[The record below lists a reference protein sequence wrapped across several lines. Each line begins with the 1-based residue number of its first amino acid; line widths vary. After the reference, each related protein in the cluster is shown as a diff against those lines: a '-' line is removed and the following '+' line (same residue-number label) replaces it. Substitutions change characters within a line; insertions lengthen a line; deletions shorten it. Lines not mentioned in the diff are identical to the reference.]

1 MQLREIVNYLAV
13 QVYLDRPQ
21 ETLMWEAFGKCI
33 RAINAGGSPEE
44 WWPKLAAITNKV
56 VLAVEESVRNGCRP
70 VQLA

>member
-1 MQLREIVNYLAV
+1 M

-33 RAINAGGSPEE
+33 RAIDAGGTPEE
-44 WWPKLAAITNKV
+44 WWPKLAAITNRV
-56 VLAVEESVRNGCRP
+56 VLAVEESARNGCKP

>member
-1 MQLREIVNYLAV
+1 MVRLAV

-33 RAINAGGSPEE
+33 RAIDAGGTPEE